1 MLHPTRP
8 WLLSRLAIVA
18 ILIAGCSA
26 PVSPSPSPSIAASA
40 SAATPASATISTE
53 PTTAPSSA
61 APASPPTATGWQLV
75 TLPDQANVANVADL
89 AAGAD
94 RIVAVGGAAPVGA
107 PRALSSADGGT
118 TWTVEDIPA
127 DSRTPSRIV
136 AWGDRFLVAGAGEF
150 DCSHPFALETWVR
163 SADGTWSAAPADPK
177 LCVGGSG
184 DLAVKG
190 DTAVM
195 AGIGSGDVPFL
206 WSSADGLHWTDR
218 TGAIQPDTAPR
229 AVIADGSG
237 FTVFGSSQGGPWDA
251 RSADGSVWQGERIP
265 GNADVV
271 IVAAFHRGAQPA
283 VIAESGSAVGVISQ
297 GSNGLWQAELA
308 AGLAASMLS
317 RVVVVE
323 GGLVALGGGE
333 SGPRLLA
340 SADGTSW
347 RELEPPPGSD
357 ATTTLTGAL
366 VTDGRAF
373 LTGQTEV
380 GGRAIGAIWVGPAA
394 LLAP

>member
-1 MLHPTRP
+1 MLHPARP
-8 WLLSRLAIVA
+8 RLLSGVALAL
-18 ILIAGCSA
+18 LIAACSS

-40 SAATPASATISTE
+40 SAATSPSATASTE
-53 PTTAPSSA
+53 PTTASSSA
-61 APASPPTATGWQLV
+61 APASPPTAGGWQLV
-75 TLPDQANVANVADL
+75 TLPDQAGVANVADL
-89 AAGAD
+89 AAGAG

-163 SADGTWSAAPADPK
+163 SADGTWSAAPPDPK

-184 DLAVKG
+184 DLAAMG
-190 DTAVM
+190 NLAVM
-195 AGIGSGDVPFL
+195 AGIGSGDVPFV

-237 FTVFGSSQGGPWDA
+237 FTVFGSSPSGPWDA
-251 RSADGSVWQGERIP
+251 RSADGNVWQSEPIP
-265 GNADVV
+265 GTAGVV
-271 IVAAFHRGAQPA
+271 IVAAFHRGAERA

-297 GSNGLWQAELA
+297 GSNGSWQAEPA
-308 AGLAASMLS
+308 AGLGASILS

-347 RELEPPPGSD
+347 RDLEPPAGSD

-366 VTDGRAF
+366 VTGGRAF
-373 LTGQTEV
+373 LTGQTTIN
-380 GGRAIGAIWVGPAA
+380 GRSVGAIWTGPAT

>member
-1 MLHPTRP
+1 MLHPARP
-8 WLLSRLAIVA
+8 RLLSGVALAL
-18 ILIAGCSA
+18 LIAACSS

-40 SAATPASATISTE
+40 TASPAPTTTASTE

-61 APASPPTATGWQLV
+61 GPASPSAAGRWQLV
-75 TLPDQANVANVADL
+75 TLPDQAGIANVADL
-89 AAGAD
+89 AAAPG

-107 PRALSSADGGT
+107 PRALSSSDGGR
-118 TWTVEDIPA
+118 TWTIEDIPA

-136 AWGDRFLVAGAGEF
+136 AWGDRFLAAGAGEF

-163 SADGTWSAAPADPK
+163 SEDGTWSAAPADPK
-177 LCVGGSG
+177 LCVGGMG
-184 DLAVKG
+184 ELAVHG
-190 DTAVM
+190 GTAVL
-195 AGIGSGDVPFL
+195 AGIGAGDVPFV
-206 WSSADGLHWTDR
+206 WSSADGLQWTDR
-218 TGAIQPDTAPR
+218 AGAVQADTAPR
-229 AVIADGSG
+229 AVIADASG
-237 FTVFGSSQGGPWDA
+237 FTVFGSSPSGPWDA
-251 RSADGSVWQGERIP
+251 RSADGSVWQSERIP
-265 GNADVV
+265 GNAGVV
-271 IVAAFHRGAQPA
+271 IVAAFHRGAEPA

-297 GSNGLWQAELA
+297 GSNGSWLAEPA
-308 AGLAASMLS
+308 AGLGASILS

-347 RELEPPPGSD
+347 RDLEPPAGSD

-373 LTGQTEV
+373 LTGQTTMKGRSV
-380 GGRAIGAIWVGPAA
+380 GVIWTGPAT